1 MDHPSGGC
9 PPAPGELDKMTTEE
23 LLAALD
29 ALFGSMTEESY
40 DGALLRAYLDAL
52 DRKAPIGA
60 MPTAEESLAAFHS
73 RLETMPA
80 RGRFASRPRGARRA
94 LRSVFA
100 AAMVSLCI
108 FSGMIAIQAAGI
120 DVFGA
125 LARWT
130 GELFS
135 FGDPETGLV
144 APTPSAAPELT
155 AEYVET
161 LLPDVPAG
169 FVKGEPICFS
179 DDERERFQYALYYTR
194 GDDTILFTAIKGTGR
209 PAVYEKNDEGMTV
222 LDIGG
227 AEFYVFQNSGK
238 SVAVWV
244 VDNLDCSLATNLEID
259 PLTQILITSYK
270 EEQQ

>member
-60 MPTAEESLAAFHS
+60 MPTAEESLAAFHR

-80 RGRFASRPRGARRA
+80 RSRFASRPRGARRA

-100 AAMVSLCI
+100 AAMVALCI

-161 LLPDVPAG
+161 LLPEVPAG
-169 FVKGEPICFS
+169 FVKGEPTCFR
-179 DDERERFQYALYYTR
+179 DDERERFQYAVYYTR

-222 LDIGG
+222 LGIGG
-227 AEFYVFQNSGK
+227 TEFYIFQNSGK

-244 VDNLDCSLATNLEID
+244 VDNLDCSLTTNLEIG
-259 PLTQILITSYK
+259 PLREILTNSYS
-270 EEQQ
+270 

>member
-94 LRSVFA
+94 LRGVFA
-100 AAMVSLCI
+100 ADSP
-108 FSGMIAIQAAGI
+108 AAGRAQVCRRI
-120 DVFGA
+120 VPLLDYVHQERA
-125 LARWT
+125 LRQ
-130 GELFS
+130 
-135 FGDPETGLV
+135 
-144 APTPSAAPELT
+144 
-155 AEYVET
+155 
-161 LLPDVPAG
+161 
-169 FVKGEPICFS
+169 
-179 DDERERFQYALYYTR
+179 FQQ
-194 GDDTILFTAIKGTGR
+194 IQQI
-209 PAVYEKNDEGMTV
+209 PV
-222 LDIGG
+222 
-227 AEFYVFQNSGK
+227 Q
-238 SVAVWV
+238 
-244 VDNLDCSLATNLEID
+244 
-259 PLTQILITSYK
+259 QILPVAQPAANRPGQFK
-270 EEQQ
+270 KLG

>member
-100 AAMVSLCI
+100 AAMVALCI

-169 FVKGEPICFS
+169 FVKGEPTCFR
-179 DDERERFQYALYYTR
+179 DDERERFQYAVYYTR

>member
-52 DRKAPIGA
+52 DRKAPIGT
-60 MPTAEESLAAFHS
+60 MPTAEESLAAFHR

-100 AAMVSLCI
+100 AAMVALCI

-161 LLPDVPAG
+161 LLPEVPAG
-169 FVKGEPICFS
+169 FVKGEPTCFR
-179 DDERERFQYALYYTR
+179 DDERERFQYAVYYTR

-222 LDIGG
+222 LGIGG
-227 AEFYVFQNSGK
+227 TEFYIFQNSGK

-244 VDNLDCSLATNLEID
+244 VDNLDCSLTTNLEIG
-259 PLTQILITSYK
+259 PLREILTNSYS
-270 EEQQ
+270 

>member
-73 RLETMPA
+73 RLETMPP
-80 RGRFASRPRGARRA
+80 RGRSASRPRGARRA

-100 AAMVSLCI
+100 AAMVALCI

-144 APTPSAAPELT
+144 APTPSALPELT

-169 FVKGEPICFS
+169 FVKGEPTCFS
-179 DDERERFQYALYYTR
+179 DDERERFQYAVYYTR

-222 LDIGG
+222 LGIGG
-227 AEFYVFQNSGK
+227 TEFYIFQNSGK

-244 VDNLDCSLATNLEID
+244 MDNLDCSLTTNLEIG
-259 PLTQILITSYK
+259 PLREILTNSYS
-270 EEQQ
+270 

>member
-60 MPTAEESLAAFHS
+60 MPTAEESLAAFHR

-100 AAMVSLCI
+100 AAMVALCI

-161 LLPDVPAG
+161 LLPEVPAG
-169 FVKGEPICFS
+169 FVKGEPTCFR
-179 DDERERFQYALYYTR
+179 DDERERFQYAVYYTR

-222 LDIGG
+222 LGIGG
-227 AEFYVFQNSGK
+227 TEFYIFQNSGK

-244 VDNLDCSLATNLEID
+244 VDNLDCSLTTNLEIG
-259 PLTQILITSYK
+259 PLREILTNSYS
-270 EEQQ
+270 